1 VNAGPICPK
10 CGADMRAY
18 ERNGVTIDQCTGCRG
33 LFLDRGE
40 LERLVDAES
49 AYYAQR
55 REPERGRREPE
66 RGHREQEHGRRDH
79 DDDDRSHRQY
89 GSGQKRKGS
98 FLDELFG

>member
-55 REPERGRREPE
+55 REPERGHREPE

>member
-1 VNAGPICPK
+1 
-10 CGADMRAY
+10 MRAY

-55 REPERGRREPE
+55 REPERGHREPE
-66 RGHREQEHGRRDH
+66 RGHREPEHGRRDH

>member
-1 VNAGPICPK
+1 MNAGPICPK

-55 REPERGRREPE
+55 REPERGHREPE

-79 DDDDRSHRQY
+79 DDDRSHRQY

>member
-1 VNAGPICPK
+1 MNAGPICPK

-55 REPERGRREPE
+55 REPERGHREPE
-66 RGHREQEHGRRDH
+66 RGHREPEHGRRDH

>member
-1 VNAGPICPK
+1 
-10 CGADMRAY
+10 MRAY

-55 REPERGRREPE
+55 REPERG
-66 RGHREQEHGRRDH
+66 HREHEHGRRDH

>member
-1 VNAGPICPK
+1 
-10 CGADMRAY
+10 MRAY

-55 REPERGRREPE
+55 REPERG
-66 RGHREQEHGRRDH
+66 HREQEHGRRDH